1 MKKKITA
8 GNIELLSHLIL
19 PGNYFYTFSKYSE
32 KYKVSLSS
40 ALLILFAEAE
50 RLVLMLVFF
59 FKWKKMENNAVEQSY
74 SLPFVEFNA
83 KIS

>member
-50 RLVLMLVFF
+50 IGFDACFF
-59 FKWKKMENNAVEQSY
+59 FLSGRKWKTMQ
-74 SLPFVEFNA
+74 
-83 KIS
+83 